1 MSTPSTEVFC
11 FPGELMHHQAMQVL
25 ARLLQ
30 GDAQACTVID
40 LAELQSFDS
49 SALAVLLAA
58 RRRPQGCRFTHVP
71 DNLARLASLYGL
83 DGLLFETVADA

>member
-1 MSTPSTEVFC
+1 
-11 FPGELMHHQAMQVL
+11 MHHQAMQVL
-25 ARLLQ
+25 ARLQQ
-30 GDAQACTVID
+30 GDAQSCTIID
-40 LAELQSFDS
+40 LAELRSFDS

-58 RRRPQGCRFTHVP
+58 RRRPQGCRFTRVP